1 MEQEKEALLRR
12 IEELLNFDGGDVGI
26 NPAYLAFLSV
36 DELVSIKKGLE
47 ARLEAMNETHRAW
60 MMQFVKEKKG

>member
-1 MEQEKEALLRR
+1 MEQEKEALLCQ
-12 IEELLNFDGGDVGI
+12 IEELLNFDGGDVSI

-47 ARLEAMNETHRAW
+47 ARLEAMNETHHAW